1 MLGELK
7 KNKNVV
13 IHGKE
18 GDEQDT
24 EDLSCSAARNLRWT
38 LKKSLAEYL
47 ARKIPHENK
56 EYDITIISH
65 KGSQFILFNLG
76 FKFDLNTKFMDP
88 KLKVLT
94 KRSNNRKIKIS
105 SF

>member
-24 EDLSCSAARNLRWT
+24 EDLRCSAARNLRWT
-38 LKKSLAEYL
+38 L
-47 ARKIPHENK
+47 
-56 EYDITIISH
+56 
-65 KGSQFILFNLG
+65 
-76 FKFDLNTKFMDP
+76 
-88 KLKVLT
+88 
-94 KRSNNRKIKIS
+94 
-105 SF
+105 